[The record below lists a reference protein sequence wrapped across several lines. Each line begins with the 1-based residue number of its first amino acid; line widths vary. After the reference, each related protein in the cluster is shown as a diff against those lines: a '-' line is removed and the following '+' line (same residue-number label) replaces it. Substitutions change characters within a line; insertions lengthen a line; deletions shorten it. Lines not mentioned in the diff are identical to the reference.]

1 MPIKNEPTIPMS
13 KEILPKNIRRG
24 KVYWAHL
31 DDAEGYEQKGPRP
44 VVIVSNNQQNEIG
57 NLLVVV
63 PLSRSIG
70 KIYPF
75 QVPTF
80 FQGEYGKAKC
90 EQVRA
95 ITSDRLE
102 KYLGELTH
110 EEMKKINQR
119 LLLILAL
126 KNFSS

>member
-1 MPIKNEPTIPMS
+1 MNKKTLPENIK
-13 KEILPKNIRRG
+13 RG
-24 KVYWAHL
+24 QVYWAHL

-44 VVIVSNNQQNEIG
+44 VVIVSNNQQNEMSS
-57 NLLVVV
+57 LLVVV
-63 PLSRSIG
+63 PLSRSIK

-75 QVPTF
+75 QVATY

-102 KYLGELTH
+102 KYLGELTP

-126 KNFSS
+126 KN